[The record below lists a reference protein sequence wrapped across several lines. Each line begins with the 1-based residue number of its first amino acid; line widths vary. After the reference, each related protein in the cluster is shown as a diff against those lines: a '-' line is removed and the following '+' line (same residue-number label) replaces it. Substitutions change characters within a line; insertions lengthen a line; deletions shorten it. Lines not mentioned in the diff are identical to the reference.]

1 MRVRTHAYNS
11 SVKIA
16 GRVFLSKIMCLV
28 NSHVYVNNA
37 ARTHART
44 TKCEKNRG
52 SEQVCGLYA
61 KEVLKMRLESVLA
74 HLKEHAFVVGNY
86 SVVLEDYCK

>member
-1 MRVRTHAYNS
+1 
-11 SVKIA
+11 
-16 GRVFLSKIMCLV
+16 MCLA
-28 NSHVYVNNA
+28 NSHAYVNNA
-37 ARTHART
+37 ART

-74 HLKEHAFVVGNY
+74 HLKEHVFVVGNY
-86 SVVLEDYCK
+86 SVVLEDYKKMTF